1 MEVEHE
7 QIWATGFFEAQGY
20 ASYHVDRK
28 RGTLTYQL
36 VIHNGDPQL
45 LHEFAKTLGVPF
57 GLKKVSRN
65 SLRLTVNGSDAFGA
79 AKVLRRYCKGKN
91 KDILEL
97 FIAARLDAPPRDDK
111 ADVAERR
118 QRWQEKI
125 EDLKHG
131 NSNVHPVNVE
141 GGSEEEAVAEAP
153 TAVVEEKPLPE
164 KEKKW
169 KEIDEERDAQHAE
182 IASRLQTEGWDGP
195 ATLEKWKKE
204 GALPPEYA
212 EEFEEEREGTS
223 EAGGSPSQ
231 VEE

>member
-79 AKVLRRYCKGKN
+79 AKVG
-91 KDILEL
+91 
-97 FIAARLDAPPRDDK
+97 PP
-111 ADVAERR
+111 AG
-118 QRWQEKI
+118 
-125 EDLKHG
+125 LTLG
-131 NSNVHPVNVE
+131 TCP
-141 GGSEEEAVAEAP
+141 
-153 TAVVEEKPLPE
+153 
-164 KEKKW
+164 
-169 KEIDEERDAQHAE
+169 HAE
-182 IASRLQTEGWDGP
+182 YNGDGSKAP
-195 ATLEKWKKE
+195 N
-204 GALPPEYA
+204 
-212 EEFEEEREGTS
+212 R
-223 EAGGSPSQ
+223 
-231 VEE
+231 